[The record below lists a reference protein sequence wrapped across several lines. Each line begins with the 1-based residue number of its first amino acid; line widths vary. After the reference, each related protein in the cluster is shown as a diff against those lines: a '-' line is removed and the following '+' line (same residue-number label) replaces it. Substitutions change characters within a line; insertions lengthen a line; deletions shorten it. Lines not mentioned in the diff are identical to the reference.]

1 MATFTPEDVRRLA
14 SLARL
19 ELSDEEI
26 GAFARQ
32 LGDILDFARQV
43 QSADATS
50 LATPSAPRIDAAVLP
65 PLEPTRV
72 DVVQPSLPRDR
83 VLASAP
89 DANADARLFK
99 VPRVLDA

>member
-19 ELSDEEI
+19 ELSDDETL
-26 GAFARQ
+26 AFARQ
-32 LGDILDFARQV
+32 LGEILDFARQV

-50 LATPSAPRIDAAVLP
+50 PVMTSAPRIDGTVLP
-65 PLEPTRV
+65 PLEPTRP
-72 DVVQPSLPRDR
+72 DVVQPSLPRER
-83 VLASAP
+83 VIASAP
-89 DANADARLFK
+89 EADADAHLFK